1 MLLKNISEGQV
12 IKNYKGL
19 CSELEVKPKTGKSKQ
34 LQLEDFQRYFKYSKK
49 GHSFIIEKIYD
60 KPMQKEDHKNNVFGH
75 LMQLLILDYL
85 ISTKRRTVIITRQRL
100 LIYIHM
106 INPNYT
112 YCSIR
117 VPALSKYT
125 KIDEKIIYDFLNS
138 SGGSFKSSF
147 ETALSNLRKKS
158 LIMYEKV
165 MSVCLKNGVHRQAT
179 EDEKEEILQIET
191 ELVDEMGFSDIS
203 KVRIS
208 SKWHPFKENM
218 KQRLKD
224 TDFNFYY
231 SSYKIT
237 VNRKYIEDKYNS
249 LLKFTLDELK
259 RCELK
264 DELNETV
271 MDRLIYNAKNR
282 KQNSFTS
289 GKMSRYRSKDSYI
302 NDNEKLIN
310 LLINSDAEWIG
321 HEIDEFAKWQIE
333 EDCFEDLFG

>member
-1 MLLKNISEGQV
+1 MKLKNISEGQV
-12 IKNYKGL
+12 IKNYKTL
-19 CSELEVKPKTGKSKQ
+19 CAELEVNPKTGKSKQ
-34 LQLEDFQRYFKYSKK
+34 LQLEDYKRYFEYSKR
-49 GHSFIIEKIYD
+49 GHSFIIEKIHD
-60 KPMQKEDHKNNVFGH
+60 KPIQKEDHKNNIFGH

-85 ISTKRRTVIITRQRL
+85 ISTKRRTVIITRNRL
-100 LIYIHM
+100 LIHIQM

-117 VPALSKYT
+117 VPELSRYT
-125 KIDEKIIYDFLNS
+125 KIDKKIIYDFFNN

-147 ETALSNLRKKS
+147 ETALNNLRKKS

-165 MSVCLKNGVHRQAT
+165 MCVCLHDGKHRQAT

-191 ELVDEMGFSDIS
+191 ELVEEMGFSDIS

-208 SKWHPFKENM
+208 SKWNQFKDKM
-218 KQRLKD
+218 KRRLKD
-224 TDFNFYY
+224 TDYNFYY
-231 SSYKIT
+231 SAYKIT
-237 VNRKYIEDKYNS
+237 VNQKYIEDKCNS
-249 LLKFTLDELK
+249 LLEFTLDVLN
-259 RCELK
+259 RCDIK

-271 MDRLIYNAKNR
+271 MQRLLHNAQNR

-289 GKMSRYRSKDSYI
+289 GKMSRYRSKDTYI
-302 NDNEKLIN
+302 PDNEKLIN

-321 HEIDEFAKWQIE
+321 HEINEFTRWQIE